1 MALFIAD
8 STDVPAAGTR
18 VQINNTARKCYYI
31 IFKAR
36 SGNTGAVYIGGS
48 AVSAADGYALLV
60 GDTPLALNFKDA
72 GGSCPMSDFWVDAA
86 TNGNDV
92 DWAAII
98 GP

>member
-1 MALFIAD
+1 MALFISD
-8 STDVPAAGTR
+8 STDVPTAGTR
-18 VQINNTARKCYYI
+18 VQINNTARMCRYI

-48 AVSAADGYALLV
+48 TVSAADGYSLLAAE
-60 GDTPLALNFKDA
+60 TLALNFKDA

-92 DWAAII
+92 DWAAILR
-98 GP
+98 P